1 MTLKLNLIEKGSYFV
16 CNAAKF
22 SSYFVC
28 NAFEFSSYFVYSA
41 SMENAIKRKIM
52 NFLAKWRVSENHLPL
67 IIRGARQIGK
77 TYSVRQFGKSYKS
90 FVEINFVDSPEYK
103 DIFSRGYSTD
113 EVIKRISFHNPKFK
127 FIPKETLIFF

>member
-52 NFLAKWRVSENHLPL
+52 NFLAKGRVSEKHLPL